1 MQAVAIKAAE
11 KLEEKFKKLP
21 AASSQGMQLIVST
34 NDYSKIERLVDELRN
49 LSSVQNVYI
58 REYNGSKAI
67 LELDTNQKPHF
78 VLRSLKEN
86 SKLGIFMEKISNNSM
101 QLIVS

>member
-1 MQAVAIKAAE
+1 
-11 KLEEKFKKLP
+11 
-21 AASSQGMQLIVST
+21 MQLIVST